1 MQFNKYCGAIVVST
15 ALVATP
21 ALAQTASNATAASAP
36 ASKKAIRAHNRKVEK
51 VVFSA
56 LTRTK
61 GLDTRAI
68 VVVVKNGVVT
78 LDGSVPDASQI
89 QLAQDAAQHA
99 AQGNSVTNNLS
110 VKEPGN

>member
-1 MQFNKYCGAIVVST
+1 MQFIKYCGAIVAAT
-15 ALVATP
+15 ALMAIP
-21 ALAQTASNATAASAP
+21 AFAQNASDATAASAP
-36 ASKKAIRAHNRKVEK
+36 VSKKAIRAHNRKVEN
-51 VVFSA
+51 VVLKA

-89 QLAQDAAQHA
+89 QLAQDAAQQA
-99 AQGNSVTNNLS
+99 AQGNSVSNNLS